1 LARSIVEGNSP
12 LPLKQ
17 LHAILDTLYPLS
29 FKDIP
34 QPELFELPMRR
45 HNDDDDD
52 TKSTY
57 KSIHTLL
64 KGTNKNE
71 T

>member
-1 LARSIVEGNSP
+1 MVWF
-12 LPLKQ
+12 
-17 LHAILDTLYPLS
+17 LS
-29 FKDIP
+29 GFTFFYVLENIP

-71 T
+71 TQSVREFPLNNNL